1 MCGRFTLT
9 TMDDIVD
16 EFDLSEMPAGFE
28 PRYNIAPTQDAW
40 VITNRTPRK
49 ASLFRWGLVPHWAK
63 DLSIGNRMINARG
76 ETLADKPAFRDAYAR
91 HRCLVVADGFYEWK
105 RRGKA
110 KTPYYCHSRSG
121 LIGLAGLWSSWR
133 DDDGNRVLSF
143 TIVTSPP
150 NELIESLHDRMPV
163 VIGRQD
169 YERWLHTDPLPPE
182 ALDDL
187 IHPAPEE
194 VFEVFEVAPIVNSPH
209 NDEPA
214 CIEPSELQ
222 PSLF

>member
-16 EFDLSEMPAGFE
+16 EFDLAEMPSGFE

-40 VITNRTPRK
+40 VITNRKPRQ
-49 ASLFRWGLVPHWAK
+49 ARLFRWGLVPHWAK
-63 DLSIGNRMINARG
+63 DLSIGHRMINARG

-110 KTPYYCHSRSG
+110 KTPYYCHSRGG
-121 LIGLAGLWSSWR
+121 LIGLAGLWASWR
-133 DDDGNRVLSF
+133 DDAGNRVLSF

-150 NELIESLHDRMPV
+150 NDLIAPLHDRMPV
-163 VIGRQD
+163 VIGHAD
-169 YERWLHTDPLPPE
+169 YERWLHDEPLPPE

-187 IHPAPEE
+187 IHPAADD
-194 VFEVFEVAPIVNSPH
+194 VFEVFEVSPVVNSPH